1 MDDPNQ
7 AFKDQLDLEHEWPSL
22 YMFKF
27 IVPKG
32 GEAQIEALFTPD
44 QISSK
49 LSKRGNYVSVTA
61 KLTMQSSEEVI
72 AIYQAAYQI
81 EGIIA
86 L

>member
-1 MDDPNQ
+1 MDDQNQ
-7 AFKDQLDLEHEWPSL
+7 DFKDQLDQEHEWPDL

-27 IVPKG
+27 IVPKDRQS
-32 GEAQIEALFTPD
+32 QIEALFEPR

-49 LSKRGNYVSVTA
+49 ASKRGNYISVTA
-61 KLTMQSSEEVI
+61 KVTMQSSDEVI
-72 AIYQAAYQI
+72 AVYQAAYQI